1 LQNST
6 LLSAVVFLPLLGA
19 LLLMLVPRGEKA
31 LLRGGAFTISLLVFI
46 VSLFLWAGFD
56 ASPNAPE
63 FQFKSDA
70 TINADTWIG
79 ALGASYHIGI
89 DGVSLVLIILTT
101 FLMPIILL
109 SAHGAIDHR
118 VKEFVISFLVLETAM
133 IGTLCALDMILF
145 YIFWE
150 AMLFPMY
157 LLVGVWGG
165 EQRIYA
171 TLKFFLYTMVGS
183 VLMLVAILYLHYQT
197 GMTSFDFFIFRDLT
211 HGGPL
216 TQEQDAQWW
225 LFMAFALAFAIKV
238 PMFPLHTWLP
248 DAHVQ
253 APTAGSVVL
262 AGVLLKMGTY
272 GFYRFAIPLFP
283 QAAVDS
289 APLIAWLS
297 VIGII
302 YGALV
307 AWVQADVK
315 KLVAYSSVSH
325 LGFVMLGLI
334 AGHEM
339 AANGAVMQMI
349 NHGLSTPALFLCVG
363 VLYERRHTKQIDQY
377 GGIAKEMPVFTVVF
391 ALAMFSSIG
400 LPGLNGFIGEFL
412 VLSGSFLGTTLH
424 QQEHWLTMLAA
435 TGVILGAV
443 YMLSMFQKVMFG
455 PVKNPQNRGLP
466 DLSMREGLV
475 FAPLIISFFL
485 LGLYP
490 NLILD
495 RIGPSVK
502 TFVKS
507 YVPAEVTRPAP
518 APAPAPEVKP

>member
-19 LLLMLVPRGEKA
+19 ALLLLVPRGEKA
-31 LLRGGAFTISLLVFI
+31 LLRGGALTISLVVFL
-46 VSLFLWAGFD
+46 VSLFLWMGFE
-56 ASPNAPE
+56 PE
-63 FQFKSDA
+63 QRGFQFESSQGVDPQS
-70 TINADTWIG
+70 WIG

-89 DGVSLVLIILTT
+89 DGVSLVLIMLTT

-109 SAHGAIDHR
+109 SAHGAIDKR
-118 VKEFVISFLVLETAM
+118 VKEFVIAFLVLETAM
-133 IGTLCALDMILF
+133 LGTLCALDMILF

-157 LLVGVWGG
+157 MLVGVWGG
-165 EQRIYA
+165 DQRVYA
-171 TLKFFLYTMVGS
+171 TIKFFLYTMVGS

-197 GMTSFDFFIFRDLT
+197 GMASFDYYDFLT
-211 HGGPL
+211 L
-216 TQEQDAQWW
+216 TQENRISDSAQWW
-225 LFMAFALAFAIKV
+225 MFCAFALAFAIKV

-283 QAAVDS
+283 QAAHDM
-289 APLIAWLS
+289 APVIAWLS

-302 YGALV
+302 YGALI
-307 AWVQADVK
+307 AWVQSDVK

-334 AGHEM
+334 AGNEM
-339 AANGAVMQMI
+339 AASGAVMQMV

-363 VLYERRHTKQIDQY
+363 VLYERRHTREIDQF
-377 GGIAKEMPVFTVVF
+377 GGIAKEMPVFAVVF

-412 VLSGSFLGTTLH
+412 VLAGSFMGANLH

-435 TGVILGAV
+435 TGIILGAV

-455 PVKNPQNRGLP
+455 PVKNPLNRGLP
-466 DLSMREGLV
+466 DLTTREILV
-475 FAPLIISFFL
+475 FIPLIISFFV
-485 LGLYP
+485 LGLFP
-490 NLILD
+490 NIILS
-495 RIGPSVK
+495 RIETPVK
-502 TFVKS
+502 AFVGS
-507 YVPAEVTRPAP
+507 YVPAKVEIPV
-518 APAPAPEVKP
+518 APAPEGTP